1 MRVATLGVHQPTA
14 LQYCFA
20 EKLLP
25 DPPPPNSYQWTL
37 SPHVPD
43 EELLVVNDTVIWS
56 QGGII
61 QRVYRYTAEKQQVQ
75 QALFAWFFDD
85 DGIFTEK
92 KDGKRRK
99 GAANH
104 DTDLKRKKSTWNSKS
119 RTYATQL
126 GSFPKMKRKQKD
138 VAFMDIDEDEPAE
151 DDDSMFEETGNRA
164 LVVLLK
170 NEAFIYFLTGTSYV
184 VHLPCEI
191 QYALAAPNGVMLQG
205 KFSMSDVPRLFI
217 LKDPLSDLGM
227 VLDQDGSC
235 AMDPGEEILFMEKI
249 QQKGV
254 GMHSKHATEVI
265 IAVTRNVQQ
274 GNITI
279 WQAKYIP
286 QSQIGGSGKRTPS
299 LAGTMSKRR
308 SSFGAGTGAATPAVP
323 NPSMISPEQSI
334 RLDFDKEKTS
344 NRRVS
349 SLVARADLGGSV
361 DRISFNDM
369 AKAGSTSFR
378 DGPPIDAL
386 LDELNSNINLENLGQ
401 TEINSL
407 RNEILFSKIERLPYG
422 LGAEPLTSTTIPRI
436 FVVLAPRMST
446 ANENEGQRAILVIVN
461 PAESRMLQVIL
472 QLPAL
477 LPAYAARKR
486 SLRKVT
492 LIDVLQKSAK
502 DVVQLLDNDVTKLL
516 VLNEE
521 GRLELGAPW
530 CPIINLPFPTSLA
543 RSNMH
548 LPGQMRKQKRDF
560 ARSLSL
566 PLGKITG
573 LMYPEAHGR
582 VSIVDEKGAIHRLA
596 IQISPKDEFVKQALD
611 TARYVLP
618 AQRGGETMSVVWM
631 EIMRSKSAMKNFA
644 LSDSGTTLEE
654 WRSFVMTIMLLGV
667 SALPPVIR
675 KPRRRSGLARI
686 SSASSATW
694 EDMMMDDYDIGP
706 QADFMRSTA
715 WEWIAEVEE
724 QRTEG
729 PRGPSLTSGTLNSA
743 LRAKK
748 NAYFLDCITAAREFL
763 TTKEGKGIE
772 KELFT
777 KSNEPEVRRT
787 SFAMLIVGLHILREE
802 WKLDLSMEPAVRKM
816 GALLVQMCLWMGWL
830 GWVSGYMAD
839 DIEMESWEFDDS
851 RFPDAAVPE
860 PGFKQ
865 PSIYDWLVE
874 CFQDQS
880 RAVQI
885 PFMTLH
891 DIVVP
896 KSNELQNTSHYCAH
910 ITPKTRIITDLYSQI
925 RNSEEKNFENAV
937 TQMIKLGL
945 TWGFIEKLPEG
956 IAIPFIE
963 TITRVQESPPTSWG
977 EFALELVSRKD
988 LKLVLT
994 GQGRNQAARWT
1005 NPPYHESIRDA
1016 HTICATTLEP
1026 ETIGAFDGTA
1036 EMDRTNITRLIWP
1049 DDRRWNEVVRLL
1061 QSSRPCAVKFV
1072 PDQNMVEQEQIER
1085 QQFLAQHVAMR
1096 TLAVPSGRGLLYYSA
1111 RIPLLTE
1118 KFPTP
1123 GFNLTS
1129 IMKPGGFTVSADKVN
1144 YTEEKVCWA
1153 FFHAGVAAGLSI
1165 SREAQDIDTS
1175 WIVFNKPS
1183 ELSNRH
1189 AGFLLALGLN
1199 GHLKSIAK
1207 WDAFN
1212 YLTPKHTMTC
1222 IGLLLGLAASYLG
1235 TMDNM
1240 ITKLLSVHV
1249 VRLLPQGSADLNL
1262 SPLTQTA
1269 GIMGVGLLYYNTQH
1283 RRMSEMLLSEI
1294 EEVENLDPAAPPD
1307 NLRDEGYRLAAGF
1320 ALGFI
1325 NLAKGHDLKALQDL
1339 SIVTRLLGIAVGSKN
1354 IEMIHSLDKSTA
1366 SATVALALIYM
1377 KTNDEALAKK
1387 IDVPDTTA
1395 LMDYVRPDIFLLR
1408 TLAKHLIMWD
1418 NIDPSLDWIGNNFPS
1433 CLKTQWKLD
1442 MIKQMDSTHLPL
1454 FNIVGGLCFAIG
1466 LKYAGTMNEKARDT
1480 LLYFL
1485 DQFTRLCSLSATN
1498 YDQKLSRATA
1508 RNCQAVVALSA
1519 ATVVAGSGDIA
1530 VLRRLRRMHGK
1541 VDGDIPFGSHLA
1553 THIAIGVLFLAGGTY
1568 TFGTSNL
1575 AVGSLLLAFYPL
1587 YPNSI
1592 LDNRSHLQ
1600 AFRHFWVLAVEPRTL
1615 VPREVETNRPIPM
1628 PVEITMKDGTVRRSA
1643 APCILPELE
1652 SVAAVKTVR
1661 PGWWP
1666 AVLDFQGNP
1675 EHLTAF
1681 QRTQTIYVQPRPPQ
1695 FGASSM
1701 YISTFIALDEEYG
1714 STLTGF
1720 EWLLGLRPLIS
1731 LDQPEKSWLLPHDGG
1746 SPVNA
1751 TMRDTTVDSR
1761 LLMERTSLTGVNADR
1776 LRNIKLLF
1784 AFVDWLGGDGLMC
1797 MSKPG
1802 VERLRAAVWTAF
1814 S

>member
-1 MRVATLGVHQPTA
+1 MAQLTTLGEHKPTA
-14 LQYCFA
+14 LPYCFA

-43 EELLVVNDTVIWS
+43 EELLVVKDTVIWS

-61 QRVYRYTAEKQQVQ
+61 QRVYRYTAEKQQVY

-85 DGIFTEK
+85 ETVTPDKRE
-92 KDGKRRK
+92 GKRRK
-99 GAANH
+99 GAPSQDA
-104 DTDLKRKKSTWNSKS
+104 DLKRKKSTWNSKS

-126 GSFPKMKRKQKD
+126 GSFPKTKRKPKD
-138 VAFMDIDEDEPAE
+138 VAFMDIDEDETGE
-151 DDDSMFEETGNRA
+151 DDDPGFEESGNRA

-170 NEAFIYFLTGTSYV
+170 TEAFIYFLTGTSYV

-205 KFSMSDVPRLFI
+205 KFAMEDVPRLFI

-227 VLDQDGSC
+227 VLDHDGGC
-235 AMDPGEEILFMEKI
+235 AMDPGEEILFMEKV
-249 QQKGV
+249 QQKGPSI
-254 GMHSKHATEVI
+254 HTRNAAEVI
-265 IAVTRNVQQ
+265 LAVTRNVQH
-274 GNITI
+274 GRITI

-286 QSQIGGSGKRTPS
+286 QSQIGASGKRTPS

-308 SSFGAGTGAATPAVP
+308 SSFGAGTGVATPAVP

-369 AKAGSTSFR
+369 AKAGSSSFR
-378 DGPPIDAL
+378 DVPPIDAL

-401 TEINSL
+401 TEVNSL
-407 RNEILFSKIERLPYG
+407 KNEILFTKIETIPYS
-422 LGAEPLTSTTIPRI
+422 LGAEALTSEKLPRI
-436 FVVLAPRMST
+436 FTILAPRMST
-446 ANENEGQRAILVIVN
+446 ANENEGQRAILVIVDRTG
-461 PAESRMLQVIL
+461 SRILQVIL

-477 LPAYAARKR
+477 LPAYTTRNR
-486 SLRKVT
+486 HLRKVT
-492 LIDVLQKSAK
+492 LIDVLHKSAK
-502 DVVQLLDNDVTKLL
+502 DAVQLLDNDITKLL
-516 VLNEE
+516 VLKEDDQ
-521 GRLELGAPW
+521 LEIGAPW
-530 CPIINLPFPTSLA
+530 CPALVLPFPPTLA
-543 RSNMH
+543 RSNIH
-548 LPGQMRKQKRDF
+548 TPGQMRKQKRDF

-566 PLGKITG
+566 PLNRITG
-573 LMYPEAHGR
+573 LVYPEAHGR
-582 VSIVDEKGAIHRLA
+582 VSIVDEKDTIHRIS
-596 IQISPKDEFVKQALD
+596 IQICPKDEFVKQALD

-618 AQRGGETMSVVWM
+618 AQRGGEAISVVWI
-631 EIMRSKSAMKNFA
+631 EIMRTKSGIKNFA
-644 LSDSGTTLEE
+644 FPESSSTLEE
-654 WRSFVMTIMLLGV
+654 WRGLVMTIMLLGV
-667 SALPPVIR
+667 STLPPVVK
-675 KPRRRSGLARI
+675 KPRRRTGLARI

-694 EDMMMDDYDIGP
+694 EDMLTEDYDIGP
-706 QADFMRSTA
+706 QADFLRSTA
-715 WEWIAEVEE
+715 WEWVAEVEE
-724 QRTEG
+724 QRAEA
-729 PRGPSLTSGTLNSA
+729 PRTSLTSGGLNSA
-743 LRAKK
+743 SRAKK
-748 NAYFLDCITAAREFL
+748 NTYFIDCITASREFL

-777 KSNEPEVRRT
+777 KSSEPEVRRT

-816 GALLVQMCLWMGWL
+816 GALLVQMCVWMGWR
-830 GWVSGYMAD
+830 GWVNGYMAD
-839 DIEMESWEFDDS
+839 DIEMETWDFDNS
-851 RFPDAAVPE
+851 RFPEVAVPE
-860 PGFKQ
+860 PHFRQ
-865 PSIYDWLVE
+865 PSIYDWLIE
-874 CFQDQS
+874 CFQGAS
-880 RAVQI
+880 RATQL

-896 KSNELQNTSHYCAH
+896 KSNELLNTAGFCAH
-910 ITPKTRIITDLYSQI
+910 ITPKTRIITELFSQI
-925 RNSEEKNFENAV
+925 RNSEHNFENTV
-937 TQMIKLGL
+937 SQMIKLGI
-945 TWGFIEKLPEG
+945 TWSFLEKLPEG
-956 IAIPFIE
+956 VAIPFVE
-963 TITRVQESPPTSWG
+963 AITRVQESPPTSWG
-977 EFALELVSRKD
+977 EFALELISRKD

-994 GQGRNQAARWT
+994 GKGKNQTTRWT
-1005 NPPYHESIRDA
+1005 NPPLHEGMRDA
-1016 HTICATTLEP
+1016 HSICATTLEP
-1026 ETIGAFDGTA
+1026 ESLGAFDGSA
-1036 EMDRTNITRLIWP
+1036 EMDRTNITKLIWP
-1049 DDRRWNEVVRLL
+1049 DDRRWNEAVKLL

-1072 PDQNMVEQEQIER
+1072 PDQNMNEQEQLER
-1085 QQFLAQHVAMR
+1085 QQVLAQWTAMR

-1129 IMKPGGFTVSADKVN
+1129 VMKPGGFTVSAEKIN

-1165 SREAQDIDTS
+1165 SRDANDIDTS

-1249 VRLLPQGSADLNL
+1249 VRLLPHGSADLNL

-1294 EEVENLDPAAPPD
+1294 EEVENLDPSAPPD

-1325 NLAKGHDLKALQDL
+1325 NLGKGHDLKSLQDL
-1339 SIVTRLLGIAVGSKN
+1339 NIVTRLLGIAVGSKN

-1366 SATVALALIYM
+1366 SATIAIALIYM

-1387 IDVPDTTA
+1387 IDVPETTA

-1418 NIDPSLDWIGNNFPS
+1418 HIEPTLEWISNNFPN
-1433 CLKTQWKLD
+1433 CLKNHWKLD
-1442 MIKQMDSTHLPL
+1442 TIKHLDSSHLPL

-1466 LKYAGTMNEKARDT
+1466 LRYAGTMNERARDT
-1480 LLYFL
+1480 LLYYL
-1485 DQFTRLCSLSATN
+1485 DQFTRLCLLSAVN

-1508 RNCQAVVALSA
+1508 RNCQAVIALSA
-1519 ATVVAGSGDIA
+1519 ATIMAGSGDIPI
-1530 VLRRLRRMHGK
+1530 LRRLRRMHGK

-1553 THIAIGVLFLAGGTY
+1553 THIAIGVLFLGGGTF

-1575 AVGSLLLAFYPL
+1575 AIGSLLLAFYPL

-1600 AFRHFWVLAVEPRTL
+1600 AFRHFWVLAAEPRCL
-1615 VPREVETNRPIPM
+1615 VPREVETNRPISIPI
-1628 PVEITMKDGTVRRSA
+1628 EITMKDGFVHQSN
-1643 APCILPELE
+1643 APCILPGLE
-1652 SVAAVKTVR
+1652 NVAAIKTMK

-1666 AVLDFQGNP
+1666 AVLDLEHNP
-1675 EHLTAF
+1675 EHMLAF
-1681 QRTQTIYVQPRPPQ
+1681 QRTQTIYVQPRPPD
-1695 FGASSM
+1695 FGINSIYRA
-1701 YISTFIALDEEYG
+1701 TFAALEEEYQ
-1714 STLTGF
+1714 STSLIGF
-1720 EWLLGLRPLIS
+1720 EWVLGLSPLTS
-1731 LDQPEKSWLLPHDGG
+1731 LDQPEKAWLLPNDVAT
-1746 SPVNA
+1746 PINA
-1751 TMRDTTVDSR
+1751 TMRDTAVDSR
-1761 LLMERTSLTGVNADR
+1761 LLMERTNLAGVNADR

-1784 AFVDWLGGDGLMC
+1784 AFVDWLGGDGLAC
-1797 MSKPG
+1797 MSKG
-1802 VERLRAAVWTAF
+1802 SVERLRAAVWTAF

>member
-1 MRVATLGVHQPTA
+1 MAQITTLGEHKPSA
-14 LQYCFA
+14 LPYCFA
-20 EKLLP
+20 EKLLS

-43 EELLVVNDTVIWS
+43 EELLVVKDTVIWS
-56 QGGII
+56 QGGVI
-61 QRVYRYTAEKQQVQ
+61 QRVYRYRAEKQNVQ

-85 DGIFTEK
+85 ENVVADK

-99 GAANH
+99 KANQ
-104 DTDLKRKKSTWNSKS
+104 DSDLARKKTTWNSKS

-138 VAFMDIDEDEPAE
+138 VAFMDIDEEENPEDE
-151 DDDSMFEETGNRA
+151 DSVFEESGNRA
-164 LVVLLK
+164 LIVLLK

-184 VHLPCEI
+184 VHLPCDV

-205 KFSMSDVPRLFI
+205 KYSLPDVPRLFI

-227 VLDQDGSC
+227 VLDQDGGS
-235 AMDPGEEILFMEKI
+235 AMDPGEEILFMERI
-249 QQKGV
+249 QQKSAS
-254 GMHSKHATEVI
+254 MHSKAATEVI
-265 IAVTRNVQQ
+265 VAVTRNIHR
-274 GNITI
+274 GHITI

-286 QSQIGGSGKRTPS
+286 QGQLGAAGKRTPS
-299 LAGTMSKRR
+299 LGGTLSRRR

-323 NPSMISPEQSI
+323 NPSMISPEQSL

-361 DRISFNDM
+361 DRVSFSDM
-369 AKAGSTSFR
+369 AKAGSSSFR
-378 DGPPIDAL
+378 DVPPIDAL
-386 LDELNSNINLENLGQ
+386 LDELNSNINLETLGQ
-401 TEINSL
+401 TEVNSL
-407 RNEILFSKIERLPYG
+407 RNEILFTKIKTIPYSLGPDSLP
-422 LGAEPLTSTTIPRI
+422 LAKLPRI
-436 FVVLAPRMST
+436 FTVLAPRMST
-446 ANENEGQRAILVIVN
+446 ASENEGQRAILVIVN
-461 PAESRMLQVIL
+461 NFESRILQVIL
-472 QLPAL
+472 QLPAP
-477 LPAYAARKR
+477 LPAYASRKR

-492 LIDVLQKSAK
+492 LIDVLQKSGK
-502 DVVQLLDNDVTKLL
+502 DAVQILDNNITKLL
-516 VLNEE
+516 VLKEDGQIE
-521 GRLELGAPW
+521 IGAPW
-530 CPIINLPFPTSLA
+530 CPPLNLPIPPTLA

-548 LPGQMRKQKRDF
+548 TPGQMRKQKRDF

-566 PLGKITG
+566 PLNKITG
-573 LMYPEAHGR
+573 LTYPEAHGR
-582 VSIVDEKGAIHRLA
+582 VSLIDEKSIIHRLS
-596 IQISPKDEFVKQALD
+596 IQICPKDEFVKQALE
-611 TARYVLP
+611 TGRYVLP
-618 AQRGGETMSVVWM
+618 APRGGEAISVAWM
-631 EIMRSKSAMKNFA
+631 EIMRTKSSVKNFA
-644 LSDSGTTLEE
+644 FAEPGSTLEE
-654 WRSFVMTIMLLGV
+654 WKGFVMTIMLLGV
-667 SALPPVIR
+667 STLPQVVR
-675 KPRRRSGLARI
+675 KPRRRTGLARI

-694 EDMMMDDYDIGP
+694 EDMLTDDYDIGP
-706 QADFMRSTA
+706 QADFLRSTA
-715 WEWIAEVEE
+715 WEWVAEIEE
-724 QRTEG
+724 QKVEG
-729 PRGPSLTSGTLNSA
+729 ARASLGSSGLGPSSKP
-743 LRAKK
+743 KK
-748 NAYFLDCITAAREFL
+748 NNYFIDCMTAAREFL

-777 KSNEPEVRRT
+777 KSNEAEVRRT

-816 GALLVQMCLWMGWL
+816 GALLVQMCTWMGWF

-839 DIEMESWEFDDS
+839 DIEMESWEFDNS
-851 RFPDAAVPE
+851 RFPEVAVNE
-860 PGFKQ
+860 PHFKQ

-896 KSNELQNTSHYCAH
+896 KNNELLNTSNHCAH
-910 ITPKTRIITDLYSQI
+910 ITPKTRLMTELYSQVRI
-925 RNSEEKNFENAV
+925 SGRNFENTVA
-937 TQMIKLGL
+937 QMIKLGI
-945 TWGFIEKLPEG
+945 TWGFLEKLPEG
-956 IAIPFIE
+956 VAIPFIE
-963 TITRVQESPPTSWG
+963 AIARVQESPPTSWG
-977 EFALELVSRKD
+977 EFALELISRKD
-988 LKLVLT
+988 LKLVLS
-994 GQGRNQAARWT
+994 GKGKNQATRWT
-1005 NPPYHESIRDA
+1005 NAPLHEGLRDA
-1016 HTICATTLEP
+1016 HTICSTTLEP
-1026 ETIGAFDGTA
+1026 ESLGAFDGSA
-1036 EMDRTNITRLIWP
+1036 EMDRTNITKLIWP
-1049 DDRRWNEVVRLL
+1049 DDRRWNEAVKLL
-1061 QSSRPCAVKFV
+1061 QSSRPCAVKFI
-1072 PDQNMVEQEQIER
+1072 PDQNMTEQEQIER
-1085 QQFLAQHVAMR
+1085 QQSLAQFTAMR

-1129 IMKPGGFTVSADKVN
+1129 IMKPGGFTVSAEKVN

-1165 SREAQDIDTS
+1165 SKEAHDIDTS

-1249 VRLLPQGSADLNL
+1249 VRLLPHGSADLNL

-1294 EEVENLDPAAPPD
+1294 EEVENLDPSAPPD

-1325 NLAKGHDLKALQDL
+1325 NLGKGHDLKSLQDL
-1339 SIVTRLLGIAVGSKN
+1339 NIVTRLLGIAVGSKN

-1366 SATVALALIYM
+1366 SATIALALIYM

-1387 IDVPDTTA
+1387 IDVPETTA

-1418 NIDPSLDWIGNNFPS
+1418 NIEPSLEWISNNFPG
-1433 CLKTQWKLD
+1433 CLKAHCKLD
-1442 MIKQMDSTHLPL
+1442 SIKHLDSSHLPL

-1480 LLYFL
+1480 LLYYL
-1485 DQFTRLCSLSATN
+1485 DQFTRLCLLSAVN

-1508 RNCQAVVALSA
+1508 RNCQAVIALSA
-1519 ATVVAGSGDIA
+1519 ATIMAGSGDIP

-1541 VDGDIPFGSHLA
+1541 IDGDMPFGSHLA
-1553 THIAIGVLFLAGGTY
+1553 THIAIGVLFLAGGTF

-1575 AVGSLLLAFYPL
+1575 AIGSLLLAFYPL

-1600 AFRHFWVLAVEPRTL
+1600 AFRHFWVLAAEPRCL
-1615 VPREVETNRPIPM
+1615 VPREVETNRPISI
-1628 PVEITMKDGTVRRSA
+1628 PVEVTMKDGTIMKHN
-1643 APCILPELE
+1643 APCILPDLDN
-1652 SVAAVKTVR
+1652 VAGVKTGK

-1666 AVLDFQGNP
+1666 AVLDFDHNP
-1675 EHLTAF
+1675 EHLLAF
-1681 QRTQTIYVQPRPPQ
+1681 QKTQTIYVQPRPPQ
-1695 FGASSM
+1695 FAVNSI
-1701 YISTFIALDEEYG
+1701 YRATFTALEEEYQ
-1714 STLTGF
+1714 STSLIGF
-1720 EWLLGLRPLIS
+1720 EWVLGLDPLIS
-1731 LDQPEKSWLLPHDGG
+1731 LDQPEKAWLLPNDVA

-1751 TMRDTTVDSR
+1751 NMRDTTVDSR

-1776 LRNIKLLF
+1776 LRNVKLLF
-1784 AFVDWLGGDGLMC
+1784 AFVDWLGGDGLVC
-1797 MSKPG
+1797 MSKG
-1802 VERLRAAVWTAF
+1802 SVERLRAAVWTAF

>member
-1 MRVATLGVHQPTA
+1 MAQVTSLGAHQPAA
-14 LQYCFA
+14 LSYCFA
-20 EKLLP
+20 EKLLS
-25 DPPPPNSYQWTL
+25 DPPPPSSYQWTL

-43 EELLVVNDTVIWS
+43 EELLVVKDTVIWS
-56 QGGII
+56 QGGVI
-61 QRVYRYTAEKQQVQ
+61 QRVYRYTAEKEHVQ
-75 QALFAWFFDD
+75 QALFVWFSDD
-85 DGIFTEK
+85 DGVTGERK
-92 KDGKRRK
+92 ESKDGKKRK
-99 GAANH
+99 GATNQ
-104 DTDLKRKKSTWNSKS
+104 DSDLKRKKSTWNSKS

-138 VAFMDIDEDEPAE
+138 VAFMDIDEDEAAE
-151 DDDSMFEETGNRA
+151 DEDAIFEEPGHRA
-164 LVVLLK
+164 LVVLLR
-170 NEAFIYFLTGTSYV
+170 NQAFIYFLTGTSYV

-191 QYALAAPNGVMLQG
+191 QYALPAPNGIMLQG
-205 KFSMSDVPRLFI
+205 KFSSSDVPRLFI

-227 VLDQDGSC
+227 VLDHDGSC
-235 AMDPGEEILFMEKI
+235 AIDSSEEILFIERV

-254 GMHSKHATEVI
+254 GMHSKSYADVI
-265 IAVTRNVQQ
+265 IVVTRNVQQ
-274 GNITI
+274 GHVSI

-286 QSQIGGSGKRTPS
+286 QGQLGAARRTPS
-299 LAGTMSKRR
+299 MTGTLSRRR
-308 SSFGAGTGAATPAVP
+308 SSFGAGTGAATPAAP

-334 RLDFDKEKTS
+334 RLDFDKEHNS

-378 DGPPIDAL
+378 DVPLVDAL
-386 LDELNSNINLENLGQ
+386 LDELNSNTNLENLGQ
-401 TEINSL
+401 TDVKSL
-407 RNEILFSKIERLPYG
+407 RNEILFTKIETVACN
-422 LGAEPLTSTTIPRI
+422 LGSDSIGISEIPRI
-436 FVVLAPRMST
+436 FIILAPRMST

-461 PAESRMLQVIL
+461 SAESRILQVIL

-492 LIDVLQKSAK
+492 LIDVLQKSAR
-502 DVVQLLDNDVTKLL
+502 DAVQLSDNDITRLL
-516 VLNEE
+516 MLKENGE
-521 GRLELGAPW
+521 LEISAPW
-530 CPIINLPFPTSLA
+530 CPPLNLPLPPTLA

-548 LPGQMRKQKRDF
+548 LPGQMRKKKRDF

-566 PLGKITG
+566 PLSGIAG
-573 LMYPEAHGR
+573 FRYPEANGR
-582 VSIVDEKGAIHRLA
+582 ISIVDDKNVIHRLG
-596 IQISPKDEFVKQALD
+596 IQICPKDNFVKRALD

-618 AQRGGETMSVVWM
+618 AQRGGEAISVVWM
-631 EIMRSKSAMKNFA
+631 EIMRSKSQMKNFA
-644 LSDSGTTLEE
+644 FPASGSNFEE
-654 WRSFVMTIMLLGV
+654 WKGFVMAIMLLGV
-667 SALPPVIR
+667 SALPPVVK
-675 KPRRRSGLARI
+675 KPKRRTGLARI

-694 EDMMMDDYDIGP
+694 EDMLTDDYDVGP
-706 QADFMRSTA
+706 QADFLRTTA
-715 WEWIAEVEE
+715 WEWVAETEE
-724 QRTEG
+724 QRAEASRPILGTSSLSSG
-729 PRGPSLTSGTLNSA
+729 PKS
-743 LRAKK
+743 KK
-748 NAYFLDCITAAREFL
+748 STYFLDCITAAREFL

-772 KELFT
+772 KDLFT
-777 KSNEPEVRRT
+777 RSHEPEVRRT
-787 SFAMLIVGLHILREE
+787 SFAMLIVGLHVLREE
-802 WKLDLSMEPAVRKM
+802 WKLDVSMEPAVRKM
-816 GALLVQMCLWMGWL
+816 GALLLQMCLWMGWM
-830 GWVSGYMAD
+830 GWVDGYVAE
-839 DIEMESWEFDDS
+839 DIEMENWEFDDT
-851 RFPDAAVPE
+851 RFPEVEVPE
-860 PGFKQ
+860 PHFRQ

-874 CFQDQS
+874 CFHS
-880 RAVQI
+880 RAVQA

-896 KSNELQNTSHYCAH
+896 KTNELQNTGHFCAH
-910 ITPKTRIITDLYSQI
+910 ITPKSRLITELFTQI
-925 RNSEEKNFENAV
+925 RNCDRNFEGV
-937 TQMIKLGL
+937 VSQMIKLGI
-945 TWGFIEKLPEG
+945 TWAFLEKLPEG
-956 IAIPFIE
+956 IAAPFIE
-963 TITRVQESPPTSWG
+963 AITRVQESPPTSWG
-977 EFALELVSRKD
+977 EFALDLVSRKD
-988 LKLVLT
+988 LKLLIN
-994 GQGRNQAARWT
+994 GKGRNQSARWT
-1005 NPPYHESIRDA
+1005 NPPFHEGLRDA
-1016 HTICATTLEP
+1016 HSICMSTLEP
-1026 ETIGAFDGTA
+1026 ESLGAFDGSA
-1036 EMDRTNITRLIWP
+1036 EMDRTNVTKLIWS
-1049 DDRRWNEVVRLL
+1049 DDRRWNEAVKLL
-1061 QSSRPCAVKFV
+1061 QSSRPCAVKFL
-1072 PDQNMVEQEQIER
+1072 PDQTWTEQEQIER
-1085 QQFLAQHVAMR
+1085 QQLMAQHVAMR

-1129 IMKPGGFTVSADKVN
+1129 IMKPGGMTVSADKQN

-1165 SREAQDIDTS
+1165 SREANDIDTS

-1269 GIMGVGLLYYNTQH
+1269 GLMGVGLLYYNTQH

-1294 EEVENLDPAAPPD
+1294 EEVEDLDPSAPPD
-1307 NLRDEGYRLAAGF
+1307 TLRDEGYRLAAGF

-1325 NLAKGHDLKALQDL
+1325 NLGKGHDLKALQDL
-1339 SIVTRLLGIAVGSKN
+1339 NIVTRLLSIAVGSKN

-1366 SATVALALIYM
+1366 SATIALALIYM
-1377 KTNDEALAKK
+1377 KTNDEALSKK
-1387 IDVPDTTA
+1387 IDVPETTA

-1418 NIDPSLDWIGNNFPS
+1418 HIEPTLDWVGKNFPN
-1433 CLKTQWKLD
+1433 CLKSNWKLD
-1442 MIKQMDSTHLPL
+1442 TIKHLDSSHLPL

-1466 LKYAGTMNEKARDT
+1466 LRYAGTMNVTARDT
-1480 LLYFL
+1480 LLYYL
-1485 DQFTRLCSLSATN
+1485 DQFTRLCLLSATN

-1508 RNCQAVVALSA
+1508 RNCQAVIALSA
-1519 ATVVAGSGDIA
+1519 ATVMAGSGDVA

-1541 VDGDIPFGSHLA
+1541 VEGDMPYGSHLA
-1553 THIAIGVLFLAGGTY
+1553 THIAIGVLFLAGGTF

-1575 AVGSLLLAFYPL
+1575 AIGSLLLAFYPL

-1600 AFRHFWVLAVEPRTL
+1600 AFRHFWVLAAEPRCL
-1615 VPREVETNRPIPM
+1615 VPREVETNRPISIPI
-1628 PVEITMKDGTVRRSA
+1628 EILMKDGTARGSY
-1643 APCILPELE
+1643 APCILPTLDAIA
-1652 SVAAVKTVR
+1652 SIKTKKQ
-1661 PGWWP
+1661 GWWP
-1666 AVLDFQGNP
+1666 AVLDFEHNP
-1675 EHLTAF
+1675 EHLLAF

-1695 FGASSM
+1695 FGINSI
-1701 YISTFIALDEEYG
+1701 YRSTFTALDEEYQ
-1714 STLTGF
+1714 STSLIGF
-1720 EWLLGLRPLIS
+1720 EWVLGLSPLNS
-1731 LDQPEKSWLLPHDGG
+1731 LDQPEKAWLLPNDVA

-1761 LLMERTSLTGVNADR
+1761 LLMERTSLAGVNADR
-1776 LRNIKLLF
+1776 LRNVKLLF
-1784 AFVDWLGGDGLMC
+1784 AFVDWLGGEGLTC
-1797 MSKPG
+1797 MSKTS